1 MQKLCLALDIIII
14 GISVGFIRVES
25 QYMCLP
31 ASIGAITLKHGRI
44 PYAHHELIYCILQG
58 QCQTI

>member
-44 PYAHHELIYCILQG
+44 P
-58 QCQTI
+58 